1 MDFRDVTKSALTE
14 YRQHLDRALDGLT
27 SIELRWQPTPTS
39 NHILWTVWHIARV
52 EDRWIMTYVADEEEV
67 WIKDRW
73 CERLRLPSDGNG
85 SGYSAEEVAA
95 FPDIQVSE
103 LLSYHDAVR
112 KDTFRIIDGLTESD
126 LEKTY
131 PEKRKGNPDAAP
143 SVSWVLGHVAVEEA
157 QHVGQIAYVR
167 GMLRGLGG

>member
-27 SIELRWQPTPTS
+27 PTELHWQPTPTS

-67 WIKDRW
+67 WIRDRW
-73 CERLRLPSDGNG
+73 CEKLRLPSEG
-85 SGYSAEEVAA
+85 SGGGNSAEEVAA
-95 FPDIQVSE
+95 FPDIPVSE
-103 LLSYHDAVR
+103 LLTYHDAVR
-112 KDTFRIIDGLTESD
+112 ENSFRIIDGMTEAD
-126 LEKTY
+126 LDKSY
-131 PEKRKGNPDAAP
+131 PEKRGGSADAP
-143 SVSWVLGHVAVEEA
+143 SIHWVLGHVAVEEA
-157 QHVGQIAYVR
+157 QHVGQIAYIR